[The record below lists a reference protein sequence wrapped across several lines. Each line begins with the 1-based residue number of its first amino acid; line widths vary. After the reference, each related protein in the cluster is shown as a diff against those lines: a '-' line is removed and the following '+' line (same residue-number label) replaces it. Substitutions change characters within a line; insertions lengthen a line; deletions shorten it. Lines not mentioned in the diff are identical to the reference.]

1 MKLPNPNLFLAL
13 GLAVALAACGSD
25 KATNASSSADNS
37 AAAAPATTPEPSSS
51 AAPATGNVI
60 EVLAT
65 TEGDGTNHFVPSQ
78 LTAKRGDVI
87 RVKLGT
93 GVHNFHITEGPAGA
107 TLPAAG
113 AFLQIPGQTE
123 DVALDLPAGD
133 YKFQCDPHAALGMT
147 GTLTVTE

>member
-1 MKLPNPNLFLAL
+1 MKLPKTNLFLAL
-13 GLAVALAACGSD
+13 GVAVALAACSGEN
-25 KATNASSSADNS
+25 ATSAGAAADQTATP
-37 AAAAPATTPEPSSS
+37 AAAAAEAST

-65 TEGDGTNHFVPSQ
+65 TESDGTNHFVPAQ
-78 LTAKRGDVI
+78 VTAKRGDVI

-107 TLPAAG
+107 TLPSAG
-113 AFLQIPGQTE
+113 AFLQVPGQTE
-123 DVALDLPAGD
+123 DVAVDLPAGE

>member
-1 MKLPNPNLFLAL
+1 MKLPKTNILLAL
-13 GLAVALAACGSD
+13 GVAVALAACGGD
-25 KATNASSSADNS
+25 NATSAG
-37 AAAAPATTPEPSSS
+37 AAADETAAPAPAATSEAA

-65 TEGDGTNHFVPSQ
+65 TESDGTNHFVPAQ
-78 LTAKRGDVI
+78 VTAKRGDVI

-113 AFLQIPGQTE
+113 GFLQIPGQTE
-123 DVALDLPAGD
+123 DVTVDLPAGD
-133 YKFQCDPHAALGMT
+133 YKFQCDPHAALGMV

>member
-1 MKLPNPNLFLAL
+1 MKLPKTNLFLAL
-13 GLAVALAACGSD
+13 GVAVALAACSGEN
-25 KATNASSSADNS
+25 ATSAGAAADQ
-37 AAAAPATTPEPSSS
+37 AAAPAATSEASA

-65 TEGDGTNHFVPSQ
+65 TESDGTNHFVPAQ
-78 LTAKRGDVI
+78 VTAKRGDVI

-113 AFLQIPGQTE
+113 SFLQLPGQTE
-123 DVALDLPAGD
+123 DVTLDLPAGD
-133 YKFQCDPHAALGMT
+133 YKFQCDPHAALGMV
-147 GTLTVTE
+147 GTLTVSE

>member
-1 MKLPNPNLFLAL
+1 MKLPKTNLFLAL
-13 GLAVALAACGSD
+13 GVAAALAACGGD
-25 KATNASSSADNS
+25 KATSATSSGDS
-37 AAAAPATTPEPSSS
+37 AAGAQVATPEASSS

-65 TEGDGTNHFVPSQ
+65 TESDGTNRFVPAQ
-78 LTAKRGDVI
+78 VTAKRGDVI

-113 AFLQIPGQTE
+113 AFLQLPGQTE
-123 DVALDLPAGD
+123 DVTVDLPAGD

-147 GTLTVTE
+147 GTLSVTE

>member
-1 MKLPNPNLFLAL
+1 MKLPKINLFLAL
-13 GLAVALAACGSD
+13 GVAAAFAACSGEG
-25 KATNASSSADNS
+25 ATSAGNAADQT
-37 AAAAPATTPEPSSS
+37 AAPASATSEVPA

-65 TEGDGTNHFVPSQ
+65 TESDGTNHFVPAQ
-78 LTAKRGDVI
+78 VTAKRGDVI

-93 GVHNFHITEGPAGA
+93 GVHNFHISEGPAGA

-123 DVALDLPAGD
+123 DVTVDLPAGD

>member
-1 MKLPNPNLFLAL
+1 MKLPKTNLFLAL
-13 GLAVALAACGSD
+13 GVAVALAACSGEN
-25 KATNASSSADNS
+25 ATSAG
-37 AAAAPATTPEPSSS
+37 AAADQTATPAPAATSEASA

-65 TEGDGTNHFVPSQ
+65 TESDGTNHFVPAQ
-78 LTAKRGDVI
+78 VTAKRGDVI

-113 AFLQIPGQTE
+113 GFLQIPGQTE
-123 DVALDLPAGD
+123 DVTVDLPAGD
-133 YKFQCDPHAALGMT
+133 YKFQCDPHAALGMV

>member
-1 MKLPNPNLFLAL
+1 MKLPKTNLFLAF
-13 GLAVALAACGSD
+13 GVAVALAACGGEN
-25 KATNASSSADNS
+25 ATSAGSATDQTAATTS
-37 AAAAPATTPEPSSS
+37 EAAA

-65 TEGDGTNHFVPSQ
+65 TESDGTNHFVPAQ
-78 LTAKRGDVI
+78 VTAKRGDII

-107 TLPAAG
+107 ALPAAG
-113 AFLQIPGQTE
+113 AFLQLPGQTE
-123 DVALDLPAGD
+123 DVTVDLPAGE
-133 YKFQCDPHAALGMT
+133 YKFQCDPHAALGMV